1 MAERIELPPN
11 LEDVDMDH
19 LVQLISHMCD
29 KLMVHNDRIPLSPE
43 ALTRFHS
50 RSAPNITILEYLRR
64 IVKYTNVE
72 KVCLLL
78 TLHYMDR
85 ICTRT
90 PTFSLSSLTCH
101 RFIIASIAVSSKGFC
116 DAFCTNAHYAK
127 VGGITVGELNL
138 LEREFLRMTE
148 WKLMVSVFPLPTF
161 HLYQPLRSYYRIRAA
176 ALHLH
181 VPPSLL
187 AVASARL
194 PHPI

>member
-1 MAERIELPPN
+1 
-11 LEDVDMDH
+11 
-19 LVQLISHMCD
+19 
-29 KLMVHNDRIPLSPE
+29 
-43 ALTRFHS
+43 
-50 RSAPNITILEYLRR
+50 
-64 IVKYTNVE
+64 
-72 KVCLLL
+72 
-78 TLHYMDR
+78 MDR

-148 WKLMVSVFPLPTF
+148 
-161 HLYQPLRSYYRIRAA
+161 SYYRIRAA

-181 VPPSLL
+181 APPSLL